1 MLGETK
7 LTTPFRRRIQIFFA
21 LLGGICLQWALA
33 LPALAADSLIGQPAP
48 NLMGRAALGT
58 GLVKLDKLRRDVV
71 FELDEKGKPIRV
83 GGQYQTR
90 TVNYALVLNF
100 FATYCVPCIKEI
112 PTFNKIAKSYE
123 ARPVRFLYV
132 NVDVEKSMDEVVRF
146 AKAKGI
152 EIEMMLPSV
161 KNAVEAYKIESLPRI
176 VFVDRDGIVRQVI
189 TGFQE
194 DLARQVD
201 EVLVTILPPSS

>member
-1 MLGETK
+1 
-7 LTTPFRRRIQIFFA
+7 
-21 LLGGICLQWALA
+21 LQWALA

-48 NLMGRAALGT
+48 NLMGRAALGA

-71 FELDEKGKPIRV
+71 FELDERGKPIRV
-83 GGQYQTR
+83 GGQYKTR
-90 TVNYALVLNF
+90 TVDYALVLNF

-112 PTFNKIAKSYE
+112 PTFNKIAKSYPD
-123 ARPVRFLYV
+123 RPVRFLYV
-132 NVDVEKSMDEVVRF
+132 NVDVEKSMDDVVRF

-152 EIEMMLPSV
+152 EVEMMLPSV
-161 KNAVEAYKIESLPRI
+161 KNAVEAYKIESLPLI
-176 VFVDRDGIVRQVI
+176 VFVDRDGIVRQAI
-189 TGFQE
+189 TGFKE